1 MAVQQVTVTSSMEE
15 ARRNM
20 VTDREI
26 MLTSPVSSSV
36 ASTPQSYHLMKKE
49 AVQVFVR
56 VRPPFTHEVDE
67 EASRQ
72 YSQYDGHDHS

>member
-1 MAVQQVTVTSSMEE
+1 ML
-15 ARRNM
+15 NN
-20 VTDREI
+20 REI
-26 MLTSPVSSSV
+26 MLTSPVASSI

-72 YSQYDGHDHS
+72 YPQYDGHDQS